1 MQSVDGCER
10 GSSAAGRS
18 QILILP
24 IYTIEFRKKK
34 VCLIE
39 NIPSYAPETIRFESK
54 RIHRTSSSC
63 PSSTRR
69 QAPHSISQT

>member
-24 IYTIEFRKKK
+24 FYTIEFRKKMF
-34 VCLIE
+34 V
-39 NIPSYAPETIRFESK
+39 
-54 RIHRTSSSC
+54 
-63 PSSTRR
+63 
-69 QAPHSISQT
+69 